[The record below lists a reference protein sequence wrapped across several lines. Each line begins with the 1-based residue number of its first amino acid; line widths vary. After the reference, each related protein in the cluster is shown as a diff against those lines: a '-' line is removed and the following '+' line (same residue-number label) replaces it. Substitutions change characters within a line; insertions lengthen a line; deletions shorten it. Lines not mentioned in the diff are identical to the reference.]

1 MYHPRLKGSHYEMGL
16 HYGEILR
23 KGGQDF
29 SSVLQL
35 SPEQRG
41 FGIACLSVCKTV
53 VPELCQEIKG
63 LAEGLGVSC
72 EDLSVW
78 LLTMY
83 GHDDVHG
90 CTCFCYTDSGNTYL
104 ARNSDMFP
112 ELKDTCES
120 ILYRPDKGYIFL
132 GHSTSFIQIEDGIN
146 EHGLAAGINFL
157 MSKTFKPGLNTGMI
171 VRHVLESCRSVKEA
185 IDTIGSLPI
194 ATTQNIILADRSGDM
209 AVVESSPRKIAVRRP
224 QNGEAWLVSANH
236 FVSEEMQA
244 EHANPEENWYRS
256 CDRYTTVQTAL
267 ASPTGKKD
275 VAWAQELLGGKMG
288 FICQYEKEMNFDTL
302 WSALYD
308 VSTLRIFRAEGN
320 PSKTRFKADT
330 RLAWGISKA
339 DPKPSYKK

>member
-1 MYHPRLKGSHYEMGL
+1 MIKMYHPRLKGSHYEMGL
-16 HYGEILR
+16 HYGELLR

-35 SPEQRG
+35 SREQRD
-41 FGIACLSVCKTV
+41 FGIACLSVCEAV

-63 LAEGLGVSC
+63 LAEGLMVSY

-83 GHDDVHG
+83 GHGDVHG
-90 CTCFCYTDSGNTYL
+90 CTCFCYTASGSTYL

-120 ILYRPDKGYIFL
+120 ILYRPDNGCIFL
-132 GHSTSFIQIEDGIN
+132 GHSTSFVQMEDGMN
-146 EHGLAAGINFL
+146 EHGLAVGINFL
-157 MSKTFKPGLNTGMI
+157 MSKNYKPGLNTGMI

-185 IDTIGSLPI
+185 VDRIGRLPI

-209 AVVESSPRKIAVRRP
+209 AVVESSPQKIVIRRP
-224 QNGEAWLVSANH
+224 QSGKTWLVSANH
-236 FVSEEMQA
+236 FVSMAMQA
-244 EHANPEENWYRS
+244 EHANPEVNWYRS
-256 CDRYTTVQTAL
+256 CDRYDTVQAAL
-267 ASPTGKKD
+267 ASPESNKNAVWAKK
-275 VAWAQELLGGKMG
+275 LLSGKMG

-308 VSTLRIFRAEGN
+308 VSALKIYCAEGN
-320 PSKTRFKADT
+320 PAKARFKEDT
-330 RLAWGISKA
+330 RLSWGISKA
-339 DPKPSYKK
+339 EPQE